1 MKTQHRAILEKG
13 ERMEAAVVWQPVV
26 VVGRSVSFT
35 TDRARQ
41 GVVAHRVWCGE
52 VEAAAV
58 H

>member
-1 MKTQHRAILEKG
+1 MVEKG
-13 ERMEAAVVWQPVV
+13 ERMKAAVVWQPVV
-26 VVGRSVSFT
+26 VAVVVVGRSVVFFT

-41 GVVAHRVWCGE
+41 GVVAHRVLCGE

>member
-1 MKTQHRAILEKG
+1 MVEKG
-13 ERMEAAVVWQPVV
+13 ERMETAVVWQPVAAV
-26 VVGRSVSFT
+26 VVVDRSVVFFT
-35 TDRARQ
+35 IDRARQ